1 MRASLRILFCVL
13 LSSFTALAA
22 IPARSPV
29 VQVEKSDCCA
39 RMKAAEDADRECDHH
54 APKSGQ
60 EQQCCAACSLGLAL
74 LLTPARPFVYPPLGD
89 ETFAAF
95 ISRELSRSERPP
107 VPPPRA

>member
-1 MRASLRILFCVL
+1 VAAALRFLICIV

-22 IPARSPV
+22 TPARTPV

-39 RMKAAEDADRECDHH
+39 RMKADAADRECEQH
-54 APKSGQ
+54 APKSHQ

-74 LLTPARPFVYPPLGD
+74 LVSPARPFLYPSLGD
-89 ETFAAF
+89 ETFPAF
-95 ISRELSRSERPP
+95 VPTELSRSERPP

>member
-1 MRASLRILFCVL
+1 MKAALRLLICVV

-22 IPARSPV
+22 IPARTPL
-29 VQVEKSDCCA
+29 VQLEKSDCCA
-39 RMKAAEDADRECDHH
+39 RMKAEADRDCDHH
-54 APKSGQ
+54 TPKSDQ

-95 ISRELSRSERPP
+95 VSTELSRSERPP